1 MKYKRWTKR
10 QILKQGAQTF
20 EVITRGNIGE
30 EADFCDN
37 ELKEF
42 TNFREALSY
51 ARKQYKSGQCEYVSI
66 ELCKL
71 GYLTETVWYNGKYD
85 YYEELQQRRQPK

>member
-1 MKYKRWTKR
+1 MNYKCWTKG

-20 EVITRGNIGE
+20 EVITRENIGE

-37 ELKEF
+37 ELTEF
-42 TNFREALSY
+42 TDFCEALSY
-51 ARKQYKSGQCEYVSI
+51 ARKQYKSGKCEYVSI

-71 GYLTETVWYNGKYD
+71 GYLPATVWYNGEYE
-85 YYEELQQRRQPK
+85 YYEEPQQRRQPK